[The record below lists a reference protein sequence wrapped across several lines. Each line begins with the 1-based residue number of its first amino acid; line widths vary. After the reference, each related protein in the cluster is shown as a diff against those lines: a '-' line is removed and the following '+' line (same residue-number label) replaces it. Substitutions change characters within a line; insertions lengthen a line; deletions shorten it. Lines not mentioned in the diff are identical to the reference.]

1 MVPAN
6 EIAAISFA
14 SLGSGAGSG
23 SRRRTIVVVDDGY
36 RYTRNLDDA
45 RYWAEA
51 RTLSDLG
58 ELTARW
64 LEGAIDYQPAWES
77 ARPDAETEPLVAVL
91 ALANRRGFVTHFSQP
106 GANPDPAR
114 NQQRAAVSGFS
125 TEEGIDRLENT
136 ALGTDLVVLAYPPG
150 RRLDG
155 HQLPIA
161 MLDGVACRWAG
172 AEMSFDAIQ
181 EYYRGDCHP
190 DAVTALHQA
199 WQATL
204 IDPHWGRN
212 DLLWDRLQAA
222 LSAKDEAAR

>member
-1 MVPAN
+1 V
-6 EIAAISFA
+6 I
-14 SLGSGAGSG
+14 
-23 SRRRTIVVVDDGY
+23 VVDDY
-36 RYTRNLDDA
+36 RYRRNLDDA

-58 ELTARW
+58 GLTARW

-125 TEEGIDRLENT
+125 AGEVIGRLEKT
-136 ALGTDLVVLAYPPG
+136 ALATDVVVLACPPG
-150 RRLDG
+150 GRLDG

-172 AEMSFDAIQ
+172 AEMSFDAIE
-181 EYYRGDCHP
+181 EYYHGDCHP
-190 DAVTALHQA
+190 DAVAALRQA

-204 IDPHWGRN
+204 IDPDWGRN
-212 DLLWDRLQAA
+212 DLLWDCLEAA
-222 LSAKDEAAR
+222 LSVDD